1 MPIIEV
7 VRNQANRMARL
18 DPISIGALKISKS
31 SLEANRVNNQTSQV
45 QALVQGKQ
53 VKKDQT
59 GNLEDS

>member
-1 MPIIEV
+1 MPTIEV

-31 SLEANRVNNQTSQV
+31 SLEANRVNNQTSQG
-45 QALVQGKQ
+45 QALVQGNQ

>member
-7 VRNQANRMARL
+7 VRNQANKMARL
-18 DPISIGALKISKS
+18 DLISIGALKISKS
-31 SLEANRVNNQTSQV
+31 SLEANRVNNQISQV

>member
-1 MPIIEV
+1 MPTIEV